1 MEKRSDLKL
10 NILNLKGSV
19 KFTNPWFLSTLIIV
33 NRTGFPHLVELCH
46 YKASRYIM
54 IILSLTN

>member
-19 KFTNPWFLSTLIIV
+19 KFTDPWFLSTLIIV
-33 NRTGFPHLVELCH
+33 NRTGFLHLVELCH
-46 YKASRYIM
+46 YKASR
-54 IILSLTN
+54 